1 MDVKLYDTVKDFA
14 GGRYR
19 VVEMDSKNVKLKGIT
34 TDGKSKPG
42 KAKVVSKE
50 TLEDEFTRVDLPPV
64 TVTKPAPKVVPDLE
78 PENIDEMI
86 LEASAK
92 AKNLEEENKN
102 LRKTISKMK
111 QMHETEIAERDEAV
125 ALFRGQADELAKA
138 NLQQQGEISELNDR
152 ISELEIYEKK
162 YRQYSDALDDD
173 SVAMSKIR
181 NIAGAMM
188 SLMAAAQ
195 DLCFEI
201 KDETEGRA

>member
-19 VVEMDSKNVKLKGIT
+19 VVEMDSKNIKLKGIT

-42 KAKVVSKE
+42 KAKVVSRE

-78 PENIDEMI
+78 PEHIDEEI
-86 LEASAK
+86 LDTS
-92 AKNLEEENKN
+92 EEVKN

-111 QMHETEIAERDEAV
+111 QKHEEEIAELREDV
-125 ALFRGQADELAKA
+125 ARFKHEADELVLLNR
-138 NLQQQGEISELNDR
+138 NLEGEISELNDR
-152 ISELEIYEKK
+152 IAELEAYEKK
-162 YRQYSDALDDD
+162 CRQYADALDDD
-173 SVAMSKIR
+173 VVAMSKIR

-188 SLMAAAQ
+188 SLCAAAE